1 MAKQKYEEKK
11 VIDVVGI
18 LDKVDDRYVIMVNNE
33 EYDLLE
39 LVEKCLGSVV
49 HLNSEDVLEDKE
61 D

>member
-39 LVEKCLGSVV
+39 LVEKCLGSGI
-49 HLNSEDVLEDKE
+49 HLTSEDALKDKE

>member
-18 LDKVDDRYVIMVNNE
+18 LDKVDDRYVIVVNNK

-39 LVEKCLGSVV
+39 LVEKCLGSGV
-49 HLNSEDVLEDKE
+49 HLMSEDVLEDKE

>member
-39 LVEKCLGSVV
+39 LVEKCLGSEVCIK
-49 HLNSEDVLEDKE
+49 SEDVLEDKE

>member
-11 VIDVVGI
+11 VIDVVGL
-18 LDKVDDRYVIMVNNE
+18 LDKFDDRYVIMVNNE

-39 LVEKCLGSVV
+39 LVEKCLGSGV
-49 HLNSEDVLEDKE
+49 HLTSEDVLEDKE